1 MRLVRVNERPGF
13 IVWMGNHVDF
23 VAEVSFR
30 DGLIEAVRVV
40 RNPDKLRH
48 VPAAPP

>member
-1 MRLVRVNERPGF
+1 
-13 IVWMGNHVDF
+13 MGGHVDF

-30 DGLIEAVRVV
+30 DGLIDALRIV

-48 VPAAPP
+48 VPATPGPVSS